1 MNNQPIVH
9 IGYPKA
15 ASTTLQCNLFFEHS
29 EINYLS
35 INGPTHKENF
45 QIDENIRKL
54 HQELITLNGIEYHYS
69 NTRNFFNDVIKKYM
83 SSEKRNL
90 FSSEALLNQNFVDNY
105 LKAYRL
111 KEIFPNAKII
121 IVLRN
126 QVDLL
131 RSIYDMRCGGGRYIA
146 FDKWL
151 EMELKHFN
159 TNFSGGLK
167 FYETVAFYQ
176 ELFGKHN
183 VEVLLFEELLESIN
197 SFAHKL
203 SAFIDIDAEQ
213 TNNLLKNKP
222 LNTAKS
228 HQVHNLRVKLNFI
241 PGIQLIQFSKVL
253 PKSTHKYLVNKLTEV
268 LPSKKSVMSQYHV
281 DKMQE
286 TYGLSNRKLMDEFG
300 LDVARYNYPLI

>member
-1 MNNQPIVH
+1 MNNQPIIHV
-9 IGYPKA
+9 GYPKA

-35 INGPTHKENF
+35 VNGSTNKENF
-45 QIDENIRKL
+45 QLDENLRKFEKDL
-54 HQELITLNGIEYHYS
+54 VQLNGIEYHCS

-90 FSSEALLNQNFVDNY
+90 FSSEGLLNQKFVDNY

-111 KEIFPNAKII
+111 KEILPNAKIL

-131 RSIYDMRCGGGRYIA
+131 RSIYDMRVGYGDRYIA

-151 EMELKHFN
+151 EMDLKHFN
-159 TNFSGGLK
+159 ANFSGGLK

-222 LNTAKS
+222 FNTAKS
-228 HQVHNLRVKLNFI
+228 YHVHNLRLKFI
-241 PGIQLIQFSKVL
+241 PGIQFSKVL

-281 DKMQE
+281 DKMHE

>member
-15 ASTTLQCNLFFEHS
+15 ASTTLQRNLFAEHY
-29 EINYLS
+29 EINNLS
-35 INGPTHKENF
+35 ANGYTVKYF
-45 QIDENIRKL
+45 QDNKNMRKL
-54 HQELITLNGIEYHYS
+54 YHNLVKLTGIEYYYS
-69 NTRNFFNDVIKKYM
+69 DNLKLFNNVITKYM

-90 FSSEALLNQNFVDNY
+90 FSEEALLNQSLGDNY

-151 EMELKHFN
+151 ERDLKYFN
-159 TNFSGGLK
+159 ANFSGGLK

-183 VEVLLFEELLESIN
+183 VEVLLFEELLESIK

-228 HQVHNLRVKLNFI
+228 YQVHNLRVKFI
-241 PGIQLIQFSKVL
+241 PGIQFSKVL

-268 LPSKKSVMSQYHV
+268 LPSKKSVMSQYYV
-281 DKMQE
+281 DKMHE
-286 TYGLSNRKLMDEFG
+286 IYGLSNRKLMDEFG
-300 LDVARYNYPLI
+300 LDVAHYGYPLI